1 MNLLTALRNLFVHMT
16 PEPNPLEP
24 SVRERLGIVT
34 AEPSVRELIGIVTE
48 RPIVKSA
55 AKAIPAPA
63 ARPVA
68 AATAS
73 PVDSQFVILLKNR
86 KTGNFH
92 AVMDSSRG
100 PGAMASFPTR
110 EEAVAV
116 AAKRWSKVKT
126 FILEVK

>member
-34 AEPSVRELIGIVTE
+34 AEPSVRELMGIVTE
-48 RPIVKSA
+48 RPVVKSA
-55 AKAIPAPA
+55 SKAVPAPA
-63 ARPVA
+63 VKPVA
-68 AATAS
+68 AAPAA
-73 PVDSQFVILLKNR
+73 PQFVILLKNR

-92 AVMDSSRG
+92 AVLDSSRG

-110 EEAVAV
+110 EEASGVAK
-116 AAKRWSKVKT
+116 KRWSNIKT
-126 FILEVK
+126 HILEV